1 MPDIT
6 MCVNTKCPVR
16 EFCYR
21 YRAKPSEYQSF
32 SIFVTIERGSGFI
45 QCDGFWDL
53 REERRPVDSLELA
66 DNRNKETEEQIKA
79 LEQKE

>member
-6 MCVNTKCPVR
+6 MCVNTKCPIR

-21 YRAKPSEYQSF
+21 YRAKPSEHQSF

-45 QCDGFWDL
+45 QCYEFWDL
-53 REERRPVDSLELA
+53 REECRPVVA
-66 DNRNKETEEQIKA
+66 I
-79 LEQKE
+79 